1 MPPTAEGVT
10 AQTAFAPDALYAGSD
25 MPRIKRVV
33 TILTGA
39 AHVRG
44 EVLGKI
50 TASGKYIKSLSA
62 AVDGSEVPRVILA
75 EAVDATGGDK
85 LAGVYLTGEFNEAA
99 LTLGAAHTADS
110 IREGLRAFCIFLKKV
125 VAA

>member
-10 AQTAFAPDALYAGSD
+10 AQTALSPDVLYAGSD
-25 MPRIKRVV
+25 VPRVKYIV
-33 TILTGA
+33 TIASGA

-50 TASGKYIKSLSA
+50 TASGKFIKSLA
-62 AVDGSEVPRVILA
+62 AAEDGSEVPSTILA
-75 EAVDATGGDK
+75 ESVDASGGDK
-85 LAGVYLTGEFNEAA
+85 TAAVYLSGEFNEAA
-99 LTLGAAHTADS
+99 LVLGAGHTVAS
-110 IREGLRAFCIFLKKV
+110 IRWGLRALGIYLKKI